1 MGIYDNPSIIFI
13 KKYFFQIL
21 ALFSARSGSALPRLW
36 LTPDRAARN
45 GAARGLTAQFMFSR
59 CQHNR
64 KLVVASEQI
73 ARYYLS
79 RINQGRASIHK
90 KIEREARKKERSDS
104 MSKVSWIILGTNL
117 GGREKTTAFGR
128 VRGELLLFIEIVQQL
143 WAIEVVSFYDPI
155 LSKMDQKVKGSHSS
169 AAVHLNQQLRVLQPL
184 YKLPINYNI
193 KLYLLFF
200 MIF

>member
-1 MGIYDNPSIIFI
+1 
-13 KKYFFQIL
+13 L

-45 GAARGLTAQFMFSR
+45 RTARGLAAQFMFSR

-64 KLVVASEQI
+64 KLVVVPEQI

-79 RINQGRASIHK
+79 RINQGRVCIHK

-104 MSKVSWIILGTNL
+104 MSKVSWIILGINQ

-128 VRGELLLFIEIVQQL
+128 VRGELLLFIEIVEQL
-143 WAIEVVSFYDPI
+143 WEIEVVSFYASI
-155 LSKMDQKVKGSHSS
+155 LCKMIRKSKGLTPLLASR
-169 AAVHLNQQLRVLQPL
+169 LNHRLLFLHPL
-184 YKLPINYNI
+184 YKPQHQTPS
-193 KLYLLFF
+193 
-200 MIF
+200 

>member
-1 MGIYDNPSIIFI
+1 
-13 KKYFFQIL
+13 
-21 ALFSARSGSALPRLW
+21 
-36 LTPDRAARN
+36 
-45 GAARGLTAQFMFSR
+45 
-59 CQHNR
+59 
-64 KLVVASEQI
+64 
-73 ARYYLS
+73 
-79 RINQGRASIHK
+79 
-90 KIEREARKKERSDS
+90 
-104 MSKVSWIILGTNL
+104 LGTNQ
-117 GGREKTTAFGR
+117 GGREKATVFGR